1 MPETMKTQIRLYQPE
16 EIKSHQP
23 KVRLSTPK
31 IQVRILTKQI
41 ISKTEEVQSN
51 KVEIKAYEKQ
61 GGSQT

>member
-41 ISKTEEVQSN
+41 ISRDY
-51 KVEIKAYEKQ
+51 EIFSVNSKMKM
-61 GGSQT
+61 

>member
-41 ISKTEEVQSN
+41 ISKTERSTVKQSRN
-51 KVEIKAYEKQ
+51 Q
-61 GGSQT
+61 GI